1 PLCSGAA
8 AFGRPAQPAAQPF
21 CRPVLFARWCTF
33 GLSIESTPVEARW
46 QVAVTSLRVRAAS
59 VAGQAPQRKESNM
72 RSLPVICTVV
82 SLALALGGSTASAV
96 AMPVRPSDFAPVV
109 VPRGQPVQIAF
120 ADSLTGSTALYGPS
134 LEHAVQMAVES
145 HPTIHGV
152 PIQVNVVDAPCGDPA
167 ADVAAAE
174 AIAANAQNVAVLGQ
188 VCSAGFDQALQV
200 YEAAGLVT
208 ISGSATNDA
217 LPAYGPNVFDRT
229 AVDDGDGF
237 EAWYATVSQL
247 PADVARRKA
256 YTVEFGPAP
265 SPFADRYYAAA
276 G

>member
-1 PLCSGAA
+1 
-8 AFGRPAQPAAQPF
+8 
-21 CRPVLFARWCTF
+21 
-33 GLSIESTPVEARW
+33 
-46 QVAVTSLRVRAAS
+46 
-59 VAGQAPQRKESNM
+59 M

-82 SLALALGGSTASAV
+82 SLALALGVSTASAV

-109 VPRGQPVQIAF
+109 VPRGQPLQIAF
-120 ADSLTGSTALYGPS
+120 ADSLTGSTAPYGPS

-145 HPTIHGV
+145 HPTIRGV
-152 PIQVNVVDAPCGDPA
+152 PIQVNVVDAPCGDAA

-188 VCSAGFDQALQV
+188 VCSTGFDQALQV

-229 AVDDGDGF
+229 TVDDGDGF

-247 PADVARRKA
+247 PADVAWRQA
-256 YTVEFGPAP
+256 YTFEFGAAP
-265 SPFADRYYAAA
+265 SPFADLYYDAA
-276 G
+276 GLLLRDLEKVSAVDRRGDLVVFRPLVARAVRDTTRYRGVSCTVSIDPRTGNRLNDPVALSRCATGAR